1 MASNNANLKN
11 GQSVL
16 MFPVNALTADGA
28 LNKTIEAKI
37 FGHDVVRLTSE
48 EFARGFVQK
57 HQTVFLDG
65 GRIHI
70 DGLDCRT
77 PEGRVTQVSA
87 VCRTPM
93 PREVLKNRYGQPTH
107 TTNVVPRRSSPKN
120 SANKGSANGRS
131 K

>member
-16 MFPVNALTADGA
+16 MLPVNALTADGA

-37 FGHDVVRLTSE
+37 YGHNVVRLTE
-48 EFARGFVQK
+48 RFARGFVQE
-57 HQTVFLDG
+57 HEICFRNG
-65 GRIHI
+65 EIHI
-70 DGLDCRT
+70 DGLNCRT

-87 VCRTPM
+87 VCRTPI
-93 PREVLKNRYGQPTH
+93 PPKVLGAEYKSPDITNRAAPSRLSQ
-107 TTNVVPRRSSPKN
+107 
-120 SANKGSANGRS
+120 KGSANGRS